1 MGTQARLPPPV
12 PRREGV
18 ARYEN
23 GGVYIGAFER
33 EKRCGWGTHYFPDRT
48 KYEGKWRNDIME
60 GERRFWA

>member
-1 MGTQARLPPPV
+1 M

-48 KYEGKWRNDIME
+48 KYEGEWRNDIME